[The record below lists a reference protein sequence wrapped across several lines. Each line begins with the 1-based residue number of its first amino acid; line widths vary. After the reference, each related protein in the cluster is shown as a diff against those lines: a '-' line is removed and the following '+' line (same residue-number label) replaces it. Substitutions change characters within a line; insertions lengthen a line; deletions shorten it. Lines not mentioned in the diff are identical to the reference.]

1 MSTKYWT
8 SAKTIRRET
17 LITGEIKNLSPLR
30 IGTGEEQPLSSIVD
44 LAVIRINIGGK
55 QIPYIPGSSLKG
67 VFRTQ
72 AQILANKK
80 GIPTCTGLSKET
92 CIDKRE
98 YYDPEQ
104 QSNVKLGKYIERI
117 VRRGESEKAME
128 AFFKTACIL
137 CKIFGSPSYS
147 SKTIFSDAYPTTEP
161 TLDYRTGIAISRVT
175 GAVAEKAL
183 YQVEYIN
190 PGARFTF
197 KIHARNLPNYALGL
211 LASIIKSIKE
221 GEIRIG
227 GFKTRG
233 FGEVT
238 IENIKFKTRGEN
250 DKLNLLSMEDGVDID
265 VDASQ
270 YARIENEWI
279 ISEGNQCWILL
290 DKLAEVWEVA
300 KLPT

>member
-1 MSTKYWT
+1 MNTTYWT
-8 SAKTIRRET
+8 STKTTRRET
-17 LITGEIKNLSPLR
+17 VITGEIRNLSPLR
-30 IGTGEEQPLSSIVD
+30 IGAGREPPLSSIAD
-44 LAVIRINIGGK
+44 LAVIRINIGDR
-55 QIPYIPGSSLKG
+55 QTPYIPGSSLKG

-80 GIPTCTGLSKET
+80 GVTTCTGLSKET

-98 YYDPEQ
+98 YQDPETQ
-104 QSNVKLGKYIERI
+104 RNVKLGEYIERV
-117 VRRGESEKAME
+117 VRQGESEKAME

-137 CKIFGSPSYS
+137 CKIFGSPSYA
-147 SKTIFSDAYPTTEP
+147 SKIAFSDAYPTTEP

-175 GAVAEKAL
+175 GTVAGKAL

-190 PGARFTF
+190 PGAKFTF
-197 KIHARNLPNYALGL
+197 KIHTRNLPNYALGL

-238 IENIKFKTRGEN
+238 IENIKFRTRGEN
-250 DKLNLLSMEDGVDID
+250 DKLNLLSMEYGVDRDLDI
-265 VDASQ
+265 SQ
-270 YARIENEWI
+270 YARIENGWI
-279 ISEGNQCWILL
+279 VSEGNQCWMLL
-290 DKLAEVWEVA
+290 DRLAEVWEDA